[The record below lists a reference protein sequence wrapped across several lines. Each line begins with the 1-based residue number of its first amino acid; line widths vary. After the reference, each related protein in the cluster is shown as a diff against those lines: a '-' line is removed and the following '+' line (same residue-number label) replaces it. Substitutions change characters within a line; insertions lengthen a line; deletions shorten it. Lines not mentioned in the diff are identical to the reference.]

1 MSTFGVTSNGRNPLQ
16 RGDLK
21 IAEAGN
27 GGMTYDLHAWL
38 EDEAGNVIYDPFFD
52 EYYDFIKLHGLFT
65 DPETPSPHL
74 PQRHGRIYKKRPE
87 WQPIIQATLKGM
99 VKKMMRCGVVVSEY
113 YQPARFG
120 CCVYN
125 AYFEKLRHN
134 PKAKLCVGQMGWKTK
149 SGGEHWEYG

>member
-1 MSTFGVTSNGRNPLQ
+1 MPTFGVTSNGDNVFTK
-16 RGDLK
+16 GSFK
-21 IAEAGN
+21 GIAKGKDVR
-27 GGMTYDLHAWL
+27 YDLHVWL

-52 EYYDFIKLHGLFT
+52 EYFDIIRLHGCIAVGA
-65 DPETPSPHL
+65 PSPFL
-74 PQRHGRIYKKRPE
+74 PERHGRIYKKRPE

-113 YQPARFG
+113 YKPPSYG

-125 AYFEKLRHN
+125 AYFEKLHHN

-149 SGGEHWEYG
+149 SGGEFWEFG